1 MFRRS
6 GDDKTRDSVTPGRS
20 ATSIAAATRS
30 TPSVRIKRSCA
41 LAPIA
46 PKRAA
51 SGRADMRFARRVSR
65 EQPGVLRRV
74 TSRLTRAAAA
84 GVPAGSARDSAA
96 GPRRRLVA
104 LSARPRRC
112 GQSRA
117 VAATSRRGGAPRALR
132 PWRRRRRSMRSMR
145 SIMRSALLA
154 TAASALE
161 GIRNYRRLCGVAASL
176 PVYRCASLEQ
186 ATSADVEALRSV
198 ALVVDLRNDDEIAKG
213 AKNRTAAAAA
223 LYEELGDSSRPTA
236 LSQRPLLGDVDAFWT
251 GVAELSPPMPFE
263 QAAAIFTTKPL
274 NDALTRSLEDGGIP
288 MMYKA
293 ILLSAP
299 EEVGRAVGEVAACAE
314 AGEPVVFH
322 CQKGKDR
329 TGLVAALVESV
340 CGVPRPEI
348 VAGYA
353 VSGALLGGE
362 APRGLRGRSRRRRGA
377 GRGYSEDATR
387 G

>member
-1 MFRRS
+1 
-6 GDDKTRDSVTPGRS
+6 
-20 ATSIAAATRS
+20 
-30 TPSVRIKRSCA
+30 
-41 LAPIA
+41 
-46 PKRAA
+46 
-51 SGRADMRFARRVSR
+51 
-65 EQPGVLRRV
+65 
-74 TSRLTRAAAA
+74 
-84 GVPAGSARDSAA
+84 
-96 GPRRRLVA
+96 
-104 LSARPRRC
+104 
-112 GQSRA
+112 
-117 VAATSRRGGAPRALR
+117 
-132 PWRRRRRSMRSMR
+132 MRSMR

-362 APRGLRGRSRRRRGA
+362 APRGLRGRSRRRRGSGRGSSGLGAAA
-377 GRGYSEDATR
+377 GRDARPSDRVAAASRDVDHRVAAPPWIGTLIVRLRRRRGSGRGSSGRGAAAACRDADRRVAPPPRVGTR
-387 G
+387 IVGSRRRPQIGTRMVKLRRRRGSGRG